1 MYSTNLVN
9 LTRKEYFIVGK
20 DYPNKIG
27 LILSRLELLYNWDL
41 RLDDISIRY
50 ENNSHTFTRVC
61 F

>member
-41 RLDDISIRY
+41 RLDDISIHY